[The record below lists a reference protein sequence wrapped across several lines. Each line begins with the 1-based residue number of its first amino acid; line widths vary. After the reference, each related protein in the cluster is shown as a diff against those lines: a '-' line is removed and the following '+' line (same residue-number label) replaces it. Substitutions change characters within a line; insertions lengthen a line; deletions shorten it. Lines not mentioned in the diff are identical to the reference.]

1 MTLLLEVMSFK
12 PQPTGGENQYCSD
25 VCDQV
30 LLEELDSFIGDTGV
44 KIVFWGGQVLR
55 RESIRCVQAVFLGG
69 GFTCSRLEA
78 VYRLRR
84 SKRGRRWKRD
94 AVSCVMYV
102 FAV

>member
-69 GFTCSRLEA
+69 VLPVVG
-78 VYRLRR
+78 
-84 SKRGRRWKRD
+84 WKRFTGFGD
-94 AVSCVMYV
+94 PKEEGDGRGMQLVV
-102 FAV
+102 